1 MTHARPPGRH
11 SKKLKWLILLVGAF
25 LLLATIVVRSL
36 LTANDVAESAAQ
48 ESPQDP
54 YGVDTTLYQAREERV
69 RAGQTLETILSAAGI
84 PLPVIYKA
92 AQAAQTQ
99 GLFNPRALIA
109 GDSYRAYQDTASQA
123 PRLWIFHQSLPEYVI
138 FDFRDS
144 VAVGGGALPVTTRRR
159 RAVGEIRS
167 SLWQTLYDVGEKPA
181 MAVKLE
187 QLYAW
192 QIDFHHLQP
201 GDRFHIIYEERVVR
215 DATWQFD
222 IVAALFENAGK
233 LNYAFLFE
241 DGYYDEKGNT
251 MRRAFLK
258 APVEYSRISSGFSL
272 RRYHPIRKRVQPH
285 YGTDYAAPTGTPI
298 RTTADGVVI
307 NKGYT
312 KGNGNYVRVK
322 HARSYATTYLHMSR
336 FNTGL
341 RVGQQIKQGDV
352 IGFVGSTGLAN
363 GPHVCYRLT
372 RNGKPVN
379 SRTIALPPAEPIAE
393 ERRTDFIA
401 MANSVLPQLT
411 LPETTP

>member
-1 MTHARPPGRH
+1 MRRTG
-11 SKKLKWLILLVGAF
+11 LILLAAAC
-25 LLLATIVVRSL
+25 LLLATTVMRSL
-36 LTANDVAESAAQ
+36 LSTDDIAESAAQ
-48 ESPQDP
+48 GSPHDP
-54 YGVDTTLYQAREERV
+54 YGVDTTLYQAREQRV
-69 RAGQTLETILSAAGI
+69 RAGQTLETILSGAGV
-84 PLPVIYKA
+84 PLPVIYQA

-109 GDSYRAYQDTASQA
+109 GDSYRTYQDTALTA
-123 PRLWIFHQSLPEYVI
+123 PQLWIFHRSLPNYVI

-144 VAVGGGALPVTTRRR
+144 VAVVGGALPVSTRRR
-159 RAVGEIRS
+159 SAVGEIRS

-201 GDRFHIIYEERVVR
+201 GDRFHIIYEEQVVR
-215 DATWQFD
+215 DSTWQFD

-233 LNYAFLFE
+233 RNYAFLFE

-312 KGNGNYVRVK
+312 RGNGNYVRVK
-322 HARSYATTYLHMSR
+322 HARGYATTYLHMSR
-336 FNTGL
+336 FKAGL
-341 RVGQQIKQGDV
+341 RIGQRIKQGDV
-352 IGFVGSTGLAN
+352 IGHVGSTGLAN

-393 ERRTDFIA
+393 ERRAEFIA
-401 MANSVLPQLT
+401 MADSVLPKLT
-411 LPETTP
+411 LPESTP